1 MTQGVDI
8 VGRRTLDRLIESA
21 ARGREQATFV
31 VLADGRTVGY
41 GAFLA
46 MRAAAESIL
55 RAHGVRPGDAVLVH
69 MPTSLR
75 QVALMFG
82 LYRMGAVAAMSNPVN
97 TAREVGA
104 IVRRSGARLLVVD
117 DDGAELA
124 AAMRRDG
131 HAVLAASAFD
141 RVLDAEA
148 VPVPPSEDAAALTP
162 ESPATMI
169 FTSGTTSEP
178 KCVVYRHGHQVFG
191 AECYA
196 YRMGLDR
203 GSMLMHHFP
212 LFHMNGLNQLAA
224 TVLSGARLLLLERFR
239 SGLFDEYLDTFAP
252 TVTYLNATHIK
263 MVRETGTT
271 LRKPNPLRCVGM
283 ALQMGD
289 SDYDW
294 FEAKYGPIL
303 SEGYGLTESIS
314 ACLGNPSTGAK
325 RASCGLPI
333 LGYEARLVA
342 EDGSVCAPGQTGE
355 LHVRCQS
362 RWGLFHGY
370 EGDPE
375 ATAKTLVDGWLHT
388 GDILR
393 SDEDGYLYFV
403 DRAKDI
409 IKRAGENI
417 SAREVEK
424 TLETH
429 PGILE
434 AAVVGRPDRLRE
446 EVPVA
451 FVVPRT
457 RPLDVDAV
465 MAFCRERLA
474 PHKLPAALSVVDSLP
489 KTAVGKIEKKVL
501 RQWLQDDAAAAPA
514 ATNGGAR

>member
-1 MTQGVDI
+1 MTGVVDI
-8 VGRRTLDRLIESA
+8 VGRRTLDRLIEA
-21 ARGREQATFV
+21 AAHGRERETFV
-31 VLADGRTVGY
+31 VLGDGRTVSY
-41 GAFLA
+41 GTFLA
-46 MRAAAESIL
+46 MRAAAESLL
-55 RAHGVRPGDAVLVH
+55 RAHGVRGGDAVVVH

-82 LYRMGAVAAMSNPVN
+82 MYRMGAVAAMSNPVN
-97 TAREVGA
+97 TAHEVAA
-104 IVRRSGARLLVVD
+104 ITRRSGARLLVLED
-117 DDGAELA
+117 ERADLA
-124 AAMRRDG
+124 AALRRDG

-148 VPVPPSEDAAALTP
+148 DPVPPSDDAAALTP

-169 FTSGTTSEP
+169 FTSGTTAEP
-178 KCVVYRHGHQVFG
+178 KCVVYKHGHQVFG

-196 YRMGLDR
+196 YRLGLGR

-224 TVLSGARLLLLERFR
+224 AILSGARLLLLERFR
-239 SGLFDEYLDTFAP
+239 SGHFDALLDTFAP

-263 MVRETGTT
+263 MIRETGTT
-271 LRKPNPLRCVGM
+271 LTKPNPLRAVGM

-294 FEAKYGPIL
+294 FEAKYGSIL

-342 EDGSVCAPGQTGE
+342 EDGSDCTPGQPGE
-355 LHVRCQS
+355 LLVRCQS

-375 ATAKTLVDGWLHT
+375 ATARTLVDGWLRT
-388 GDILR
+388 GDVLR
-393 SDEDGYLYFV
+393 GDEDGHLYFV

-424 TLETH
+424 VLESH
-429 PGILE
+429 PAVLE

-451 FVVPRT
+451 FVVPRI
-457 RPLDVDAV
+457 RPLDVDELL
-465 MAFCRERLA
+465 AFCRTSLA
-474 PHKLPAALSVVDSLP
+474 PHKLPAAVHVVDSLP
-489 KTAVGKIEKKVL
+489 KTAVGKIEKKLL
-501 RQWLQDDAAAAPA
+501 RQRLQDDSAVVPQARL
-514 ATNGGAR
+514 GGSR

>member
-1 MTQGVDI
+1 MTDVVDI

-21 ARGREQATFV
+21 ARGREHETFV
-31 VLADGRTVGY
+31 VLADGRTVSY

-46 MRAAAESIL
+46 MRAAAETIL
-55 RAHGVRPGDAVLVH
+55 RAQGVRPGDAVLVH

-97 TAREVGA
+97 TAREVTA
-104 IVRRSGARLLVVD
+104 IVRRSGARKLVID
-117 DDGAELA
+117 DECAELT

-141 RVLDAEA
+141 VVLDAEP
-148 VPVPPSEDAAALTP
+148 VPVPPSADAAALTP
-162 ESPATMI
+162 DSPATMI

-178 KCVVYRHGHQVFG
+178 KCVVYKHGHQVFG

-196 YRMGLDR
+196 YRMALGR

-224 TVLSGARLLLLERFR
+224 TVLAGARLLLLERFR
-239 SGLFDEYLDTFAP
+239 SGLFDQYLDAFAP
-252 TVTYLNATHIK
+252 TVTYLNGTHIK
-263 MVRETGTT
+263 MIRETGTR
-271 LRKPNPLRCVGM
+271 LAKPSPLRCVGM

-289 SDYDW
+289 SDYEW
-294 FEAKYGPIL
+294 FESTYGPVL

-314 ACLGNPSTGAK
+314 ACLGNPSTGTK
-325 RASCGLPI
+325 RGACGLPI
-333 LGYEARLVA
+333 MGYEARLVA
-342 EDGSVCAPGQTGE
+342 DDGSACAPGQPGE
-355 LHVRCQS
+355 LLLRCYS

-424 TLETH
+424 TLELH
-429 PGILE
+429 PGVLE

-451 FVVPRT
+451 FVVPRSP
-457 RPLDVDAV
+457 PLDVDDV
-465 MAFCRERLA
+465 MAFCRTELA
-474 PHKLPAALSVVDSLP
+474 PHKLPVTLHVVDSLP
-489 KTAVGKIEKKVL
+489 KTAVGKVEKKLL
-501 RQWLQDDAAAAPA
+501 RQALRQGVGAGPA
-514 ATNGGAR
+514 ATSGGSR

>member
-1 MTQGVDI
+1 MTDAVDI
-8 VGRRTLDRLIESA
+8 VGRRSLDRLLEAA
-21 ARGREQATFV
+21 ARGWEHETFV
-31 VLADGRTVGY
+31 VLADGRTVSY
-41 GAFLA
+41 GSFLS

-55 RAHGVRPGDAVLVH
+55 RAHRVGPGDAVLVH

-75 QVALMFG
+75 QVALLFG

-97 TAREVGA
+97 TVHEVSA
-104 IVRRSGARLLVVD
+104 ITRRSGARLLVLD
-117 DDGAELA
+117 DDCSELA

-141 RVLDAEA
+141 GVLEAEA
-148 VPVPPSEDAAALTP
+148 VPVPPSGDAAALTP
-162 ESPATMI
+162 ETPATMI

-178 KCVVYRHGHQVFG
+178 KCVVYKHGHQVFG
-191 AECYA
+191 AECYV
-196 YRMGLDR
+196 YRLSIGR
-203 GSMLMHHFP
+203 GSLLMHHFP
-212 LFHMNGLNQLAA
+212 LFHMNGLNQLVAA
-224 TVLSGARLLLLERFR
+224 VLAGARLLLLERFR
-239 SGLFDEYLDTFAP
+239 SGAFDEYLDTFAP

-263 MVRETGTT
+263 MIRETGTT
-271 LRKPNPLRCVGM
+271 LRKPSPLRCVGM

-294 FEAKYGPIL
+294 FEAKYGAIL
-303 SEGYGLTESIS
+303 SEGYGLTESIA

-333 LGYEARLVA
+333 MGYEAQLVA
-342 EDGSVCAPGQTGE
+342 EDGSQCMAGQPGE
-355 LHVRCQS
+355 LLVRCYS

-375 ATAKTLVDGWLHT
+375 ATAKTLVDGWLRT

-393 SDEDGYLYFV
+393 SDDDGYLYFV

-424 TLETH
+424 ALESH
-429 PGILE
+429 PGVLE
-434 AAVVGRPDRLRE
+434 AAVIGRPDRLRE

-457 RPLDVDAV
+457 RPLDVDEV
-465 MAFCRERLA
+465 LAFCRTLLA
-474 PHKLPAALSVVDSLP
+474 PHKLPVGVHVVDSLP
-489 KTAVGKIEKKVL
+489 KTAVGKVEKKLL
-501 RQWLQDDAAAAPA
+501 RQSLNDPSTDAVIHRG
-514 ATNGGAR
+514 TQ